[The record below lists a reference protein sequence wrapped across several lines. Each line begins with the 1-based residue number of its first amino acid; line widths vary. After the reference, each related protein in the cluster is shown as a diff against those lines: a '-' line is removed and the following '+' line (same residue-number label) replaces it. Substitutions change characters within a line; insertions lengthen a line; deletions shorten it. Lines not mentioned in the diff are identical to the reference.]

1 MPTTCENSSSMSSQY
16 TDSAERQWC
25 DFRSQLREHQ
35 EGMDLTEWNNHRSQ
49 LREQTAPVQEYIENH
64 RGFVVSGATLHAACK
79 DGRLDVCEF
88 LSTFPFFLQKI
99 RNREDS
105 RPQATHRE
113 WQLGVLQEPR
123 LVDLK
128 KPQHRYI
135 RGHQRGWNELS
146 GDFLI
151 AGGYL
156 TVKSPFIKRPD
167 ESKRKDQ

>member
-1 MPTTCENSSSMSSQY
+1 MSSQY

-35 EGMDLTEWNNHRSQ
+35 ESMDLTEWNNHRSQ

-105 RPQATHRE
+105 RPLMHFACGGGHLSVCKWLFRVGAAADITKMDD
-113 WQLGVLQEPR
+113 
-123 LVDLK
+123 DL
-128 KPQHRYI
+128 
-135 RGHQRGWNELS
+135 S
-146 GDFLI
+146 LI
-151 AGGYL
+151 H
-156 TVKSPFIKRPD
+156 I
-167 ESKRKDQ
+167 

>member
-1 MPTTCENSSSMSSQY
+1 MSSEYSFEYSQ
-16 TDSAERQWC
+16 QWY
-25 DFRSQLREHQ
+25 DFRRELREHQ
-35 EGMDLTEWNNHRSQ
+35 ESMDSTEWDDLSSQ
-49 LREQTAPVQEYIENH
+49 LRDQTAPVQKYIEDH
-64 RGFVVSGATLHAACK
+64 RDSSRQCAGATLHAACK

-156 TVKSPFIKRPD
+156 TVKSPFIIKRPD